1 MKAKQI
7 AESGILIALTIV
19 VLYTASILPVSKLTV
34 LTIASCFI
42 PIGLIRTSLKNS
54 IIIYIA
60 SSILSLFLI
69 PINTALAYVLFFG
82 IYGII
87 KYYIEKSRNL
97 IIELILKLII
107 FNILFG
113 IIYFIVKN
121 IITLPSTL
129 PIWLIIIGAQIVF
142 LVYDYALSLIINYFY
157 DRFYKIF

>member
-7 AESGILIALTIV
+7 AESGILIALTLV
-19 VLYTASILPVSKLTV
+19 VLYAASILPVSKLTV

-42 PIGLIRTSLKNS
+42 PIAIIRTTLKNT
-54 IIIYIA
+54 ILIYVS

-87 KYYIEKSRNL
+87 KYYIEKMRNL
-97 IIELILKLII
+97 PIEICLKLIS
-107 FNILFG
+107 FNVLLVL
-113 IIYFIVKN
+113 IYFTARSIIV
-121 IITLPSTL
+121 LPSAL
-129 PIWLIIIGAQIVF
+129 PIWLIIIGAQGVF

-157 DRFYKIF
+157 DRFHKHL